1 MLKLKHFNLQVQ
13 MEGFPAAQMSC
24 RLMTT
29 EAKGLQLQAE
39 Y

>member
-1 MLKLKHFNLQVQ
+1 MLKLKHFNQ